1 MADHQQQIFN
11 CLVEE
16 MQEAVPMV
24 DLEELYHHRHSND
37 RNSRFI

>member
-16 MQEAVPMV
+16 MQEAVPIV
-24 DLEELYHHRHSND
+24 DLEEFLS
-37 RNSRFI
+37 SSPL